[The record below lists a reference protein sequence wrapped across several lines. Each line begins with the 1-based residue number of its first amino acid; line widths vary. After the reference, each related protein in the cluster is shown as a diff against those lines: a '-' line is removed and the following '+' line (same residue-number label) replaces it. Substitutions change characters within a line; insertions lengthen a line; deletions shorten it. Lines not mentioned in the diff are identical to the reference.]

1 MLSAL
6 LPRPI
11 IPIIIR
17 SLLGFTLK
25 FDPLVAQIIVAPNFD
40 NFTTSD
46 VRSAYLALKSDSSL
60 VPTAVRRSIY
70 AELIKLVKKGWLKK
84 MVSNKKGFT
93 RFNKTESFNV
103 EVITQLASAIPI
115 GTTEKADDKHAL
127 LLSKLNHYKAELLL
141 NMGESEAY
149 KELYLE
155 SPELV
160 DELQPQYNKARDNNT
175 RILGKIR
182 AIEGLMKQNEALEK
196 I

>member
-1 MLSAL
+1 
-6 LPRPI
+6 
-11 IPIIIR
+11 
-17 SLLGFTLK
+17 LK
-25 FDPLVAQIIVAPNFD
+25 FDPLVAQIVVAPNFD

-46 VRSAYLALKSDSSL
+46 VRSAYLAIKNDASL

-70 AELIKLVKKGWLKK
+70 AELVKLVKKGWLKK
-84 MVSNKKGFT
+84 VVSNKKGFT
-93 RFNKTESFNV
+93 RFNKTECFDV
-103 EVITQLASAIPI
+103 EVITQLANAIPI
-115 GTTEKADDKHAL
+115 FTAEKTDGKHTL

-182 AIEGLMKQNEALEK
+182 AIEGLLKQSEALDK

>member
-1 MLSAL
+1 
-6 LPRPI
+6 
-11 IPIIIR
+11 
-17 SLLGFTLK
+17 LK

-141 NMGESEAY
+141 NLGETEAY
-149 KELYLE
+149 KELYDE
-155 SPELV
+155 FPELV
-160 DELQPQYNKARDNNT
+160 TEIQYKYNEARDNNT
-175 RILGKIR
+175 KTLGKIK
-182 AIEGLMKQNEALEK
+182 AIESLINQEKQQST
-196 I
+196 